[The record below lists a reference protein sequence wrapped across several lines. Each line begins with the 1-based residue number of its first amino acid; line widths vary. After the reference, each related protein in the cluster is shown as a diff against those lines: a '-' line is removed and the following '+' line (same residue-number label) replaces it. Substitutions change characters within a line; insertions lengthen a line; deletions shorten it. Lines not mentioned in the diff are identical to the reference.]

1 MVGGQ
6 SSSKR
11 HSLPN
16 TRLMYLAQRGAN
28 REEPNNGRELANP
41 ELRIACEAFQ
51 ALLTRFVCLESSEHR
66 VRVEVKQY
74 TQ

>member
-1 MVGGQ
+1 
-6 SSSKR
+6 
-11 HSLPN
+11 
-16 TRLMYLAQRGAN
+16 MYLAQRGAN